1 MKDTACTTA
10 LARVASEALRQMQE
24 DQTIREDKVD
34 QFKYLAADDAEF
46 SSDAA
51 IDAIFSRLFA
61 T

>member
-10 LARVASEALRQMQE
+10 LARVAAKALRQLQNDQE
-24 DQTIREDKVD
+24 IREDKVA
-34 QFKYLAADDAEF
+34 QFKHLGSDDTDI

-51 IDAIFSRLFA
+51 LDAIFSRLFA